1 MINLNLII
9 ITKYEFYEH
18 VNYQEIDKLN
28 LFCKKILEKKVCSY
42 IPIFK
47 VYGEFGKSE
56 PLRYMCL
63 MISIIFVLL
72 LYIIINENI
81 GVKNRIKKKLLQ
93 IEQNKQEMRLLKD
106 NDINH
111 L

>member
-1 MINLNLII
+1 MINLILII

-28 LFCKKILEKKVCSY
+28 LFCKKTLEKKVCSY

-56 PLRYMCL
+56 SLRYMCL
-63 MISIIFVLL
+63 MISIIFALL

-81 GVKNRIKKKLLQ
+81 KLKNIIKKKYYKL
-93 IEQNKQEMRLLKD
+93 NK
-106 NDINH
+106 INKK
-111 L
+111 